1 MGAARYIEIRPVLTF
16 MDCNFLFSGC
26 LKGIGKKIYTTLSL
40 NVKSILGYNFQRKSN
55 GDIFVVEM
63 SKHEHKF
70 VITLLMDYLKV
81 PNDNMIYDPS
91 NRCNGST
98 ISFNPSGV
106 KELIVLNVAIYPNI
120 IHVRKPSVQHPGT
133 SGANML

>member
-1 MGAARYIEIRPVLTF
+1 
-16 MDCNFLFSGC
+16 
-26 LKGIGKKIYTTLSL
+26 
-40 NVKSILGYNFQRKSN
+40 
-55 GDIFVVEM
+55 M

-70 VITLLMDYLKV
+70 VITLLVDYLKV
-81 PNDNMIYDPS
+81 PNGNMIYDPS
-91 NRCNGST
+91 TGVVGQLFH
-98 ISFNPSGV
+98 FNPSGV

>member
-1 MGAARYIEIRPVLTF
+1 MRKFQEQFQLPKLPKEPPVE
-16 MDCNFLFSGC
+16 DKSSGY
-26 LKGIGKKIYTTLSL
+26 K
-40 NVKSILGYNFQRKSN
+40 FQRKSN

-70 VITLLMDYLKV
+70 VITLLMDYLKF
-81 PNDNMIYDPS
+81 PNGNMIYDPS
-91 NRCNGST
+91 TGVVGQLFH
-98 ISFNPSGV
+98 FNPPGV

-133 SGANML
+133 SDANML